1 MSYKNKVII
10 IIIIIIIIIKSL
22 QCSEYSF
29 VITILGT

>member
-1 MSYKNKVII
+1 MSYKNKVI